1 MADKQT
7 LVGVECHIGF
17 KQCFEEIEECGF
29 SSISFL
35 RHKQKYREFLQWL
48 CVEQLQVVKPQ
59 FILTAEDM
67 AYKSLNGRPL
77 SRLGSVADGSIAVE
91 ECADDGI
98 ISDVGGNTA
107 EPVIFRYVGKKVL
120 AVVLS
125 DSLDAPR
132 QPPF

>member
-7 LVGVECHIGF
+7 LVGVECNIGF

-29 SSISFL
+29 SRVAFL

-59 FILTAEDM
+59 FILIAEDM
-67 AYKSLNGRPL
+67 AYKSRNGRPL
-77 SRLGSVADGSIAVE
+77 SRPGSVADGRVAVE
-91 ECADDGI
+91 ERADDGI